1 MQLPAKS
8 REFCWRNWIP
18 IPAFRRIHH
27 RQHNHARWIF
37 NRRLAEQEAACYG
50 ENCRV
55 QSNSQSQRENYGES
69 KSWILAQ
76 HAPAVPQILD
86 DGFDDVHPSRVAA
99 LLFGPFDSPKLHACS
114 PQRFWARHATA
125 EQILGIRLQV
135 ETQFRV

>member
-1 MQLPAKS
+1 MQLPAKG

-55 QSNSQSQRENYGES
+55 QSNSQSQRENHCATEPRV
-69 KSWILAQ
+69 LTQ
-76 HAPAVPQILD
+76 HAEAQPKVLTNLFKPNPAP
-86 DGFDDVHPSRVAA
+86 GVAC
-99 LLFGPFDSPKLHACS
+99 FFFEYGGVTEGPHRGVASL
-114 PQRFWARHATA
+114 
-125 EQILGIRLQV
+125 
-135 ETQFRV
+135 